1 MRTLGTLKM
10 YSLLSLSIHY
20 CMFNLKQVNYSV
32 FYQSE
37 KKELYQK
44 LETQRKTSMTA
55 SELVAVWT

>member
-37 KKELYQK
+37 KKRIIS
-44 LETQRKTSMTA
+44 ETWNPKKN
-55 SELVAVWT
+55 